1 VGQPKAGSYGP
12 DSLLVGAGERKDG
25 EMTQIK
31 QQLKGESRE
40 DHYPGSDAEFPIF
53 LLGTGRCGSTL
64 LQKILNS
71 VDNVAIYGEHGGF
84 LKQIA
89 AAYFLNLEDK
99 MIEKYIMSQN
109 AAGKDPLS
117 VFQTLKNPQLW
128 SAWTNWYNR
137 ETVRSNF
144 RDFIESF
151 FNPISLEQ
159 KVHWGFKEI
168 RYGLDDQ
175 VPEMLAD
182 LYADGRFV
190 FIVRH
195 PVDVIASKISARASD
210 GIEAD
215 AHTWVA
221 QNTSFLNFCRVH
233 SERSKSVHYEE
244 IISNNSKELSHLFD
258 WLGFSLSDRQKDII
272 KTTKPRYKGRP
283 KPAKLTHDEVNSIQ
297 KITQE
302 LRNELGYS

>member
-1 VGQPKAGSYGP
+1 MIQVKQQPKKE
-12 DSLLVGAGERKDG
+12 SLDDYCPPTEEK
-25 EMTQIK
+25 
-31 QQLKGESRE
+31 
-40 DHYPGSDAEFPIF
+40 FPIF

-71 VDNVAIYGEHGGF
+71 VDNAMIYGEHGGF
-84 LKQIA
+84 LIQIA

-109 AAGKDPLS
+109 VAGKEPIS
-117 VFQTLKNPQLW
+117 VFETLKNPQLW
-128 SAWTNWYNR
+128 SAWTNWYNQ
-137 ETVRSNF
+137 ETVKNNF

-168 RYGLDDQ
+168 RYGLNDR

-182 LYADGRFV
+182 LYPDGRFV

-195 PVDVIASKISARASD
+195 PVDVVASKISARASD

-221 QNTSFLNFCRVH
+221 QNTYFLDFFREN
-233 SERSKSVHYEE
+233 SERSRIVCYEE
-244 IISNNSKELSHLFD
+244 IINNNNKQLSQLFD
-258 WLGFSLSDRQKDII
+258 WLGFALSDEQRDII
-272 KTTKPRYKGRP
+272 EITKPSYKGRP
-283 KPAKLTHDEVNSIQ
+283 QPAKLTHDEINSIN

-302 LRNELGYS
+302 IRNELGYS

>member
-1 VGQPKAGSYGP
+1 MTQVKQQPK
-12 DSLLVGAGERKDG
+12 D
-25 EMTQIK
+25 
-31 QQLKGESRE
+31 ESRE
-40 DHYPGSDAEFPIF
+40 DYYPPSEAKFPIF

-71 VDNVAIYGEHGGF
+71 VGNAMIYGEHGGF

-99 MIEKYIMSQN
+99 MIAKYIMSQN
-109 AAGKDPLS
+109 VAGKEPIS
-117 VFQTLKNPQLW
+117 VFETLKNPHLW

-137 ETVRSNF
+137 ETVRNNF

-151 FNPISLEQ
+151 FNPIPLEQ

-168 RYGLDDQ
+168 RYGQDDR

-182 LYADGRFV
+182 LYPDGRLV

-195 PVDVIASKISARASD
+195 PVDVVASKISARASD

-221 QNTSFLNFCRVH
+221 QNTYFLDFFTRNR
-233 SERSKSVHYEE
+233 ERSRIVCYEE
-244 IISNNSKELSHLFD
+244 LISNNSEQLSQLFH
-258 WLGFSLSDRQKDII
+258 WLGFSLSERQRNII
-272 KTTKPRYKGRP
+272 ETTKPIYKGRP
-283 KPAKLTHDEVNSIQ
+283 RPAKLTRDEVNSINE
-297 KITQE
+297 ITQE
-302 LRNELGYS
+302 IRNELGYS

>member
-1 VGQPKAGSYGP
+1 MTQVKQQPK
-12 DSLLVGAGERKDG
+12 E
-25 EMTQIK
+25 
-31 QQLKGESRE
+31 ESRE
-40 DHYPGSDAEFPIF
+40 DYYPPTGAKFPIF

-71 VDNVAIYGEHGGF
+71 VENAMIYGEHGGF

-89 AAYFLNLEDK
+89 AAYFVNLEDK

-109 AAGKDPLS
+109 VAAKEPIS
-117 VFQTLKNPQLW
+117 VFETLKNPQLW
-128 SAWTNWYNR
+128 SAWTNWYNQ
-137 ETVRSNF
+137 ETVRNNF

-168 RYGLDDQ
+168 RYGLDDR

-182 LYADGRFV
+182 LYPDGRFV

-221 QNTSFLNFCRVH
+221 QNSYFLHFFGEN
-233 SERSKSVHYEE
+233 SERSRIVCYEE
-244 IISNNSKELSHLFD
+244 IISNNSKQLSQLFD
-258 WLGFSLSDRQKDII
+258 WLGFALSDEQRDII
-272 KTTKPRYKGRP
+272 ETTKPSYKGRP
-283 KPAKLTHDEVNSIQ
+283 RPAKLTDDEINNIN

-302 LRNELGYS
+302 IRNELGYS

>member
-195 PVDVIASKISARASD
+195 PVHVVASKISARASD

>member
-1 VGQPKAGSYGP
+1 MPQV
-12 DSLLVGAGERKDG
+12 
-25 EMTQIK
+25 K
-31 QQLKGESRE
+31 QQSKDESRE
-40 DHYPGSDAEFPIF
+40 GHYSATDANFPIF

-71 VDNVAIYGEHGGF
+71 VDDVVIYGEHGGF
-84 LKQIA
+84 LRDVA
-89 AAYFLNLEDK
+89 RAYFLNLEDK
-99 MIEKYIMSQN
+99 MIEKYIMREN
-109 AAGKDPLS
+109 VAGKDPIS
-117 VFQTLKNPQLW
+117 VFETLKDPQLW

-168 RYGLDDQ
+168 RYGLADR
-175 VPEMLAD
+175 VVEMLAD
-182 LYADGRFV
+182 LYSEGRFV

-195 PVDVIASKISARASD
+195 PVDVIASKISARASE

-215 AHTWVA
+215 AYTWVT
-221 QNTSFLNFCRVH
+221 QNTSFLDFCRVS
-233 SERSKSVHYEE
+233 SERSKIVHYEKL
-244 IISNNSKELSHLFD
+244 ISNNSQQLNELFH

-272 KTTKPRYKGRP
+272 ETTKPRYKGRP
-283 KPAKLTHDEVNSIQ
+283 RPAKLTHDEVKSIN

-302 LRNELGYS
+302 IRNELGYS

>member
-1 VGQPKAGSYGP
+1 MP
-12 DSLLVGAGERKDG
+12 
-25 EMTQIK
+25 QIK
-31 QQLKGESRE
+31 QQPKDDSQKR
-40 DHYPGSDAEFPIF
+40 HYPPTDKHFPIF

-71 VDNVAIYGEHGGF
+71 VENAMIYGEHGGF
-84 LKQIA
+84 LKQVA

-109 AAGKDPLS
+109 VAGKDPHS
-117 VFQTLKNPQLW
+117 VFETLKNPQLW
-128 SAWTNWYNR
+128 SAWTNWYNQ
-137 ETVRSNF
+137 ETVKNNF

-151 FNPISLEQ
+151 FNPNSLQQ

-168 RYGLDDQ
+168 RYGLDDR

-182 LYADGRFV
+182 LYPAGRFV

-215 AHTWVA
+215 AHTWVT
-221 QNTSFLNFCRVH
+221 QNTSFLNFSREN
-233 SERSKSVHYEE
+233 SARSKIVCYEE
-244 IISNNSKELSHLFD
+244 LIRNDSEELRQLFQ
-258 WLGFSLSDRQKDII
+258 WLGFSLSDRQKAII
-272 KTTKPRYKGRP
+272 ESTKPSYKGRP
-283 KPAKLTHDEVNSIQ
+283 RPARLTDDQINSIN

-302 LRNELGYS
+302 IRNELGYS

>member
-1 VGQPKAGSYGP
+1 MTQVKQQPKNK
-12 DSLLVGAGERKDG
+12 SL
-25 EMTQIK
+25 
-31 QQLKGESRE
+31 E
-40 DHYPGSDAEFPIF
+40 DYYPQPEAEFPIF

-71 VDNVAIYGEHGGF
+71 VENAMIYGEHGGF
-84 LKQIA
+84 LKQVA
-89 AAYFLNLEDK
+89 AAYFLNFEDK

-109 AAGKDPLS
+109 VAGKDPIS
-117 VFQTLKNPQLW
+117 VFETLKNPQLW
-128 SAWTNWYNR
+128 SAWTNWYNQ
-137 ETVRSNF
+137 ETVKSNF

-151 FNPISLEQ
+151 FNPSSLEQ

-168 RYGLDDQ
+168 RYGLDDR
-175 VPEMLAD
+175 VPEMLTD
-182 LYADGRFV
+182 LYPDGRFV

-221 QNTSFLNFCRVH
+221 QNTYFLHFSREN
-233 SERSKSVHYEE
+233 SEKSKIVHYEE
-244 IISNNSKELSHLFD
+244 LINNNSKELSQLFR
-258 WLGFSLSDRQKDII
+258 WLGFSLSDRQRDII
-272 KTTKPRYKGRP
+272 EATKPRYKGRP
-283 KPAKLTHDEVNSIQ
+283 RPAKLTHDEVNSIH

-302 LRNELGYS
+302 IRNELGYS

>member
-195 PVDVIASKISARASD
+195 PVDVVASKISARASD

>member
-1 VGQPKAGSYGP
+1 MPQVKQQPKNEAPEDYQP
-12 DSLLVGAGERKDG
+12 
-25 EMTQIK
+25 
-31 QQLKGESRE
+31 KGNAK
-40 DHYPGSDAEFPIF
+40 YPIF

-89 AAYFLNLEDK
+89 AAYFLNFEDK

-109 AAGKDPLS
+109 AAGKDPIS
-117 VFQTLKNPQLW
+117 VFEILKNPQLW

-137 ETVRSNF
+137 HTVKDNF

-151 FNPISLEQ
+151 FNPVSLRQ

-168 RYGLDDQ
+168 RYGLDDR

-182 LYADGRFV
+182 LYPDARFV

-221 QNTSFLNFCRVH
+221 QNTSFLHFYREN
-233 SERSKSVHYEE
+233 SEKSRFVRYEE
-244 IISNNSKELSHLFD
+244 LISNNSKELSQLFG

-283 KPAKLTHDEVNSIQ
+283 RPAKLTHDEVNSIH
-297 KITQE
+297 KITKE
-302 LRNELGYS
+302 IGSELGYS

>member
-1 VGQPKAGSYGP
+1 MPQVKQQPKNEALENYHP
-12 DSLLVGAGERKDG
+12 
-25 EMTQIK
+25 
-31 QQLKGESRE
+31 KGKAK
-40 DHYPGSDAEFPIF
+40 YPIF

-71 VDNVAIYGEHGGF
+71 VDTVAIYGEHGGF

-89 AAYFLNLEDK
+89 AAYFLNFEDE
-99 MIEKYIMSQN
+99 MIEKYIMSRN

-117 VFQTLKNPQLW
+117 VFEILKNPQLW
-128 SAWTNWYNR
+128 SAWTNWYNCH
-137 ETVRSNF
+137 TVKDNF

-151 FNPISLEQ
+151 FNPVSLKQ

-168 RYGLDDQ
+168 RYGLDDR
-175 VPEMLAD
+175 VLEMLAD

-221 QNTSFLNFCRVH
+221 QNTAFLHFCRKN
-233 SERSKSVHYEE
+233 SEKSKIVHYEKL
-244 IISNNSKELSHLFD
+244 ISNDSKELNQLFR
-258 WLGFSLSDRQKDII
+258 WLGFSLSDRQRDII
-272 KTTKPRYKGRP
+272 EATKPRYKGRP
-283 KPAKLTHDEVNSIQ
+283 RPAKLAHDEAKSIH
-297 KITQE
+297 KITQKVG
-302 LRNELGYS
+302 NKLGYS

>member
-1 VGQPKAGSYGP
+1 LKDRYPP
-12 DSLLVGAGERKDG
+12 DEAK
-25 EMTQIK
+25 
-31 QQLKGESRE
+31 
-40 DHYPGSDAEFPIF
+40 FPIF

-71 VDNVAIYGEHGGF
+71 VDNAMIYGEHGGF
-84 LKQIA
+84 LKDVA
-89 AAYFLNLEDK
+89 RAYFLNLEDK

-109 AAGKDPLS
+109 AAGKDPIS
-117 VFQTLKNPQLW
+117 VVETLKNPQLW
-128 SAWTNWYNR
+128 SAWTNWYNQ
-137 ETVRSNF
+137 ETVRNNF

-168 RYGLDDQ
+168 RYGLNDR
-175 VPEMLAD
+175 VPEMLTD
-182 LYADGRFV
+182 LYPDGRFV

-195 PVDVIASKISARASD
+195 PVDVVASKISARASD

-221 QNTSFLNFCRVH
+221 QNSYFLDFFRENR
-233 SERSKSVHYEE
+233 ERSRIVCYEE
-244 IISNNSKELSHLFD
+244 LISNDIKQLNQLFD
-258 WLGFSLSDRQKDII
+258 WLGFALSDRQRDII
-272 KTTKPRYKGRP
+272 EITKPSYKGRP
-283 KPAKLTHDEVNSIQ
+283 RPAKLTHDEVSSIN

-302 LRNELGYS
+302 IRNELGYS